1 MFFNLSFLKSLTQ
14 LIFSFFYM
22 LVGLKHFTNP
32 DIFLKI
38 VPSYLPNKLEIVYLS
53 GLFEIL
59 FGFIMLLVLTF
70 ELLKNRTTKSYFK
83 FLLTDENFYIKLQKL
98 RFYNSLCL
106 ILLLI
111 AVFPANY
118 YLFSSEIARES
129 FGSITKEQAFIRM
142 FFQPMLIATAYW
154 HGTNLKNKR
163 LSRLM
168 LVIAIITI
176 LYFAIILN

>member
-1 MFFNLSFLKSLTQ
+1 
-14 LIFSFFYM
+14 
-22 LVGLKHFTNP
+22 
-32 DIFLKI
+32 
-38 VPSYLPNKLEIVYLS
+38 
-53 GLFEIL
+53 
-59 FGFIMLLVLTF
+59 MLLVLTF

-83 FLLTDENFYIKLQKL
+83 FLITDQHFYIKLQKL
-98 RFYNSLCL
+98 KFYNSLCL

-118 YLFSSEIARES
+118 YLFSSEIAREG

-154 HGTNLKNKR
+154 HGTNLKNKK

-168 LVIAIITI
+168 LVIAVITI
-176 LYFAIILN
+176 SLFCNYFELTSSKFRF

>member
-1 MFFNLSFLKSLTQ
+1 
-14 LIFSFFYM
+14 M